1 MNMDQFIPSYTDLT
15 EWNKKIYSNTGGTRA
30 KTIYI
35 NPTEFIEYYFKG
47 SKKMKDGSFKY
58 TSEFWSEIVSSKL
71 GQWLGFNVLDYNIGF
86 DLNDE
91 QQIGCLSKSMIDYS
105 ENRLS
110 EGIAYL
116 SGYDPQYNPITDES
130 RYTFNFIQ
138 EALAHFRL
146 SNHKEKFV
154 QMLIFDS
161 IIGNSDRHQENWGFI
176 TKFKET
182 IEEIENALKNKNFVE
197 KLFFHFKKRLTQS
210 LIKDIKLTDNTDAL
224 RTTSMLVLTEFSPI
238 YDSGCCLGRE
248 LLEDKI
254 ELYLKDIQAIK
265 AYVNKGKSEVR
276 WDVGNKPKHFELLEN
291 LYVVYPEVFQKVK
304 TTLLNNY
311 TIDKLEILID
321 NIDNKLPSEYQNY
334 KLSEK
339 RKKLMLKL
347 VSLRIEKLISIIS

>member
-58 TSEFWSEIVSSKL
+58 TSEFWSEIVASKL

-86 DLNDE
+86 DLHDE

-105 ENRLS
+105 ENLLS

-116 SGYDPQYNPITDES
+116 SGFDPKYNPDTDES
-130 RYTFNFIQ
+130 RYTFYFIQ
-138 EALAHFRL
+138 EALASFNL
-146 SNHKEKFV
+146 TNHKEKFV
-154 QMLIFDS
+154 EMLIFDS

-182 IEEIENALKNKNFVE
+182 LGQIDSQITE
-197 KLFFHFKKRLTQS
+197 KKQIGKFLFKIKKVITQS
-210 LIKDIKLTDNTDAL
+210 LLNQANHNSNANLL
-224 RTTSMLVLTEFSPI
+224 RTSSLLVQTEFSPI

-248 LLEDKI
+248 LLNDKI
-254 ELYLKDIQAIK
+254 ELFLNDRQAINS
-265 AYVNKGKSEVR
+265 YINKGKSEVR
-276 WDVGNKPKHFELLEN
+276 WEIGGKPKHFELLEK
-291 LYVVYPEVFQKVK
+291 LYVVFPEVFNDVKDFISKVYSFE
-304 TTLLNNY
+304 N
-311 TIDKLEILID
+311 LEILIN
-321 NIDNKLPSEYQNY
+321 NIDNNLPLEYQNY

-339 RKKLMLKL
+339 RKKLILKL
-347 VSLRIEKLISIIS
+347 VSLRVEKFISITS

>member
-1 MNMDQFIPSYTDLT
+1 MEKYIPTYKDIT
-15 EWNKKIYSNTGGTRA
+15 EWNKKMYSSTGGTRA
-30 KTIYI
+30 KNIYI
-35 NPTEFIEYYFKG
+35 NPDDFSEYFFKG
-47 SKKMKDGSFKY
+47 SKKMQDGTFKY
-58 TSEFWSEIVSSKL
+58 TSEFWSEIVASKI
-71 GQWLGFNVLDYNIGF
+71 GQWLGFNILDYNIGF
-86 DLNDE
+86 DINDE

-105 ENRLS
+105 ENLLS

-116 SGYDPQYNPITDES
+116 SGFDPKYNPDTDES

-138 EALAHFRL
+138 EALAYFKL

-182 IEEIENALKNKNFVE
+182 IEEIDNAIQNKNFVE
-197 KLFFHFKKRLTQS
+197 KLFFHLKKRLTQS
-210 LIKDIKLTDNTDAL
+210 LIKDRDLTDNTDVL

-248 LLEDKI
+248 LLDQRI
-254 ELYLKDIQAIK
+254 DLYLSDKPDINSYIH
-265 AYVNKGKSEVR
+265 KGKSEVR
-276 WDVGNKPKHFELLEN
+276 WESGGKPNHFELLEN

-304 TTLLNNY
+304 ATILSKY
-311 TIDKLEILID
+311 TFEKLEILIH
-321 NIDNKLPSEYQNY
+321 NIDNNLPLDYQYY